1 MWNFNI
7 ACHLKQE
14 KNMSYLVNQHKH
26 TINFNGK
33 LAGLQIT
40 SDKYSFLQFKVKAD
54 YNLGENSLANAGDFA
69 FGTGYHARNTMSQ
82 YEDFGK
88 NKIYQDGNPWTPPS
102 YFDDSDFAK

>member
-14 KNMSYLVNQHKH
+14 KNMSYL
-26 TINFNGK
+26 
-33 LAGLQIT
+33 
-40 SDKYSFLQFKVKAD
+40 VKAD

-69 FGTGYHARNTMSQ
+69 FGTGYNAGNTMSQ

>member
-26 TINFNGK
+26 TIEFNGK

-69 FGTGYHARNTMSQ
+69 FGTGYNARNTMSQ

>member
-1 MWNFNI
+1 MPF
-7 ACHLKQE
+7 E
-14 KNMSYLVNQHKH
+14 TRKNMSYLVNQHKH

-69 FGTGYHARNTMSQ
+69 FGTGYNAGNTMSQ